1 VNLLLLMA
9 TLSWLTALTMALYV
23 GLRREK
29 QAFHWVVC
37 GLSVSLTIWLSGMI
51 LRLTLPTH
59 EGLRVGILL
68 IYTGLLTAPPLWLLL
83 AAHHGRS
90 RRLTSGHAPAMWIG
104 LPSALFFLALLTND
118 GHRLMLREFSLAG
131 FDAGPAVFAGPLF
144 WAFVTW
150 GFGCVLLGTGLFVA
164 SAWEQAPGLAR
175 RRSAALAL
183 GALLPVS
190 SSVIYLLDVLPIRA
204 DLTPFGFTTSLA
216 LFYVAIFRE
225 RLCESL
231 PLAREDVLVHLEDGV
246 LVADARGIVVAQNPA
261 ALRILG
267 AQQGTLRGRPLADAL
282 ARLAAPGARAVP
294 RPDGEARTGPEF
306 ETTDGRSIEVSG
318 GVLRDSGGDLLGR
331 FAMLRDRTE
340 ERRYERRMRQI
351 QKLETVG
358 ALAAGIAREVNDPL
372 TFVRSNLGEIDR
384 LGERVAELGKT
395 GRDAQLA
402 EALTDLCSLAQE
414 TRAGVDRIA
423 RLVDDMR
430 TLFRGTT
437 SGVEPVDLVA
447 VVDDALRG
455 ADLARPD
462 GPNVIVSEEGSLL
475 PVRGT
480 PERLTQAVSVL
491 LANARQALV
500 GAIDPVIRIALRSE
514 AGWIELEVS
523 DNGPGVPEHL
533 RERGV
538 DPFFTTKSPDPGT
551 GLGLSL
557 AFDIARDHGGLLEE
571 RSTRGRGATFV
582 MRLPV
587 AEEARQATAGEAP

>member
-1 VNLLLLMA
+1 MSLLLLTA
-9 TLSWLTALTMALYV
+9 TLCWLAALTMALYV

-29 QAFHWVVC
+29 QTFHWLVC
-37 GLSVSLTIWLSGMI
+37 GLSLSLTIWLSGTI
-51 LRLTLPTH
+51 VRLTLLTP
-59 EGLRVGILL
+59 EGLRIGIHLV
-68 IYTGLLTAPPLWLLL
+68 YTGVLSAPPLWLLL
-83 AAHHGRS
+83 AAHQARS
-90 RRLTSGHAPAMWIG
+90 RRLTSGLAPMMWIA

-144 WAFVTW
+144 WVFLTW
-150 GFGCVLLGTGLFVA
+150 AYGCVLLGAWLFLA
-164 SAWEQAPGLAR
+164 SAWEPEPGLDR

-183 GALLPVS
+183 GALLPMAA
-190 SSVIYLLDVLPIRA
+190 SVVYLLDVLPLRA
-204 DLTPFGFTTSLA
+204 DLTPFGFTASLA
-216 LFYVAIFRE
+216 LFYVALFRE
-225 RLCESL
+225 RLYESL
-231 PLAREDVLVHLEDGV
+231 PLAREDVLAHLEDGV
-246 LVADARGIVVAQNPA
+246 LVADAAGIVVAQNPA

-267 AQQGTLRGRPLADAL
+267 AERAALRGRTLAEAL
-282 ARLAAPGARAVP
+282 ARLGAPGSRATP
-294 RPDGEARTGPEF
+294 RPDGDAQTGPEF
-306 ETTDGRSIEVSG
+306 ETADGRSIEVSG

-331 FAMLRDRTE
+331 FAMLRDRSE

-351 QKLETVG
+351 QKLETMG

-384 LGERVAELGKT
+384 LGSRVAELGKT
-395 GRDAQLA
+395 GRDAELAHALRDLCRLA
-402 EALTDLCSLAQE
+402 EEA
-414 TRAGVDRIA
+414 RIGVDRIA

-430 TLFRGTT
+430 TLFRGAA

-462 GPNVIVSEEGSLL
+462 GPNVVVSEEGSL
-475 PVRGT
+475 PAVRGT
-480 PERLTQAVSVL
+480 AERLTQAVGVL
-491 LANARQALV
+491 IANARHALA
-500 GAIDPVIRIALRSE
+500 GAADPVIRIALRRE

-533 RERGV
+533 RERVV
-538 DPFFTTKSPDPGT
+538 DPFFTTKSPDQGT

-557 AFDIARDHGGLLEE
+557 ASDIARDHGGLLEE

-587 AEEARQATAGEAP
+587 AEEAGQEAAT